1 MATQSAAD
9 LNTKP
14 LPMGGYGNALVLW
27 GTVSATTGIL
37 ATVYRPLRIP
47 AGATVTGVRVHNPD
61 MDTGGTAFAIKIG
74 YTPVDSVA
82 GPAADDDYFS
92 GATPVTHLSAVGDN
106 VYRFPPIKFEKD
118 VYLDITVS
126 TAATTFAAGDIT
138 AVVTGEAT
146 GVK

>member
-14 LPMGGYGNALVLW
+14 LPMGGFGNALVLW

-61 MDTGGTAFAIKIG
+61 MDTGGTAFAFKLG

-82 GPAADDDYFS
+82 GPTADDDYFS
-92 GATPVTHLSAVGDN
+92 AAVTHLSAVGDN

-118 VYLDITVS
+118 VYLDLTV
-126 TAATTFAAGDIT
+126 TVAATTFVAGDIT
-138 AVVTGEAT
+138 AIVTGEAT